1 MNPKFDCTFYANQN
15 TAIAVLRREGERIRL
30 ISTAVGNYEVRRQKR
45 YSSRARGNNIGYL
58 SGMDKVTKR
67 TPMAGNSTLCEEF
80 FQSHVA
86 ANVCA
91 EDNMQQAMLI
101 TEAKSGIGSD
111 LAHHFAN
118 QGIFSSYMEEIK
130 KEHSARRKRLREGS
144 GRAEKFRCAEIR
156 SDLAPKSRAD
166 LMDRRERW
174 WHTRSLCICRG
185 FFRGA

>member
-1 MNPKFDCTFYANQN
+1 
-15 TAIAVLRREGERIRL
+15 
-30 ISTAVGNYEVRRQKR
+30 
-45 YSSRARGNNIGYL
+45 
-58 SGMDKVTKR
+58 MDKVTKR

-130 KEHSARRKRLREGS
+130 KEHSASPSSWQISAVFL
-144 GRAEKFRCAEIR
+144 
-156 SDLAPKSRAD
+156 RAD
-166 LMDRRERW
+166 LSSSADINRLFQQVSKKAFEGRQR
-174 WHTRSLCICRG
+174 
-185 FFRGA
+185 